1 MPADVAIDPV
11 EQLQERFARIVEEAA
26 REAISARGT
35 FTIAVPGGSANDL
48 LLPALSTASVDWA
61 HTDLFWV
68 DERLVGPGDPES
80 NFGAAKGAW
89 LDRLPI
95 PTVHIHRMRSEE
107 GVPVQAA
114 ADYARLLRARA
125 GDPVK
130 LDLVVLGVGSD
141 GHVAS
146 LFPGHRLLRV
156 WDREVAVL
164 DDAPKPPPGRMTL
177 TLKVLTAARRVV
189 IFASGRSKAGAVL
202 EALGDEESELPA
214 ALVLMGEGATT
225 VLLDP
230 AAASHWSRPPR

>member
-26 REAISARGT
+26 REAVAARGS
-35 FTIAVPGGSANDL
+35 FTLAVPGGSANTL
-48 LLPALSTASVDWA
+48 LLPALATTAVEWA

-68 DERLVGPGDPES
+68 DERLVGPSDPES
-80 NFGAAKGAW
+80 NYGAAKAAW

-95 PTVHIHRMRSEE
+95 PTVRIHRMRGEE
-107 GVPVQAA
+107 AVPVQAA
-114 ADYARLLRARA
+114 ADYGRLLRARA
-125 GDPVK
+125 GDPAT
-130 LDLVVLGVGSD
+130 LDLVLLGVGPD

-164 DDAPKPPPGRMTL
+164 DDAPKPPAGRMTL

-189 IFASGRSKAGAVL
+189 LFASGRSKAGAVL
-202 EALGDEESELPA
+202 AALADEESELPA
-214 ALVLMGEGATT
+214 ALALMGEGPVT

-230 AAASHWSRPPR
+230 AAASQWSRPPR